1 MLALSFP
8 EINERVDRLYSAH
21 FADLSQKE
29 EGKLEEHVTLLLLDF
44 YVSWIENTNQA
55 IFISLNKN
63 AYKAKSR
70 FNAPLHIWLSEAL
83 VCG

>member
-8 EINERVDRLYSAH
+8 ETNERVDHLYSAH

-29 EGKLEEHVTLLLLDF
+29 KVKLEEYVTLLLLDF

-83 VCG
+83 VC

>member
-8 EINERVDRLYSAH
+8 ETNERVDHLYSAH
-21 FADLSQKE
+21 FVDLSQKE
-29 EGKLEEHVTLLLLDF
+29 KVKLEEYVTLLLLDF

-83 VCG
+83 VC